1 MVQDPRYQGR
11 WPRLGQL
18 LIQDQLQSANVE
30 FSSFMTDQNL
40 HGIPLFANVLLED
53 TALSYCASI

>member
-11 WPRLGQL
+11 WPRLGQF
-18 LIQDQLQSANVE
+18 LIQDQLQSADVE

-40 HGIPLFANVLLED
+40 QGIPLFANVLLED
-53 TALSYCASI
+53 TALNYCASI